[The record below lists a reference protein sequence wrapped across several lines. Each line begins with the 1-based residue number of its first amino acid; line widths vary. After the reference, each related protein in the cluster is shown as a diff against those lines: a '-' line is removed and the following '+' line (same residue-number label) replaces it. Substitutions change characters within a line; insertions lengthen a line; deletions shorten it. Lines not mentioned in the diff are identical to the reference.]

1 MEGTFSTG
9 GPQPLRLTPLR
20 QARFRIPVLD
30 NPAPSPES
38 SRDMRFLK
46 SEAGAVVVWLI
57 GTIVLAA
64 AVFPWLYQAGQ
75 AFGAYGADGN
85 FSLKLLDSWAESA
98 RNADSEKYFS
108 RALYLAVLLLLP
120 GLILRLRKVRNR
132 TQPAQPAAVPPRA
145 PWKTR
150 LVHLGSAIVL
160 AAGML
165 WLLGGVLRMAG
176 AFAADPDPA
185 GFSRIV
191 SKAVMP
197 AFFGAVIEEWL
208 FRGLLLGIWLRIL
221 TPGKALFTVSFI
233 FAFVHFLAP
242 PDGSDIAAPE
252 APLAGFQML
261 GLIFGHF
268 LNPQFIA
275 AEFLVLFTVGLIL
288 GAIRLRTGS
297 LWFPIGLHAGW
308 IFAFKSF
315 NMLHVELDSPL
326 RPLWIGDSLRSGL
339 LPLATLLV
347 TAAIC
352 HFTLR
357 CAKGGDDGP
366 RNRAII

>member
-30 NPAPSPES
+30 NPPESPES

-64 AVFPWLYQAGQ
+64 GVLPWLYQAGQ

-85 FSLKLLDSWAESA
+85 FSLKMLDSWAESA

-120 GLILRLRKVRNR
+120 LLILRLRNIRNR
-132 TQPAQPAAVPPRA
+132 TRTTIPAAGEPQV

-150 LVHLGSAIVL
+150 LLHLGCAILL
-160 AAGML
+160 AAGLL
-165 WLLGGVLRMAG
+165 WLLGGALRLAG

-185 GFSRIV
+185 SFSRIL
-191 SKAVMP
+191 SKGLMP

-242 PDGSDIAAPE
+242 PDGSDIADPA
-252 APLAGFQML
+252 APLAGFRML
-261 GLIFGHF
+261 GLIFGNF

-288 GAIRLRTGS
+288 GATRLRTGS

-315 NMLHVELDSPL
+315 NMLHIELDSAL

-339 LPLATLLV
+339 LPLAALLV
-347 TAAIC
+347 TAVIC
-352 HFTLR
+352 HFTLPR
-357 CAKGGDDGP
+357 TKGVDDDA
-366 RNRAII
+366 RNRATT

>member
-1 MEGTFSTG
+1 
-9 GPQPLRLTPLR
+9 
-20 QARFRIPVLD
+20 
-30 NPAPSPES
+30 
-38 SRDMRFLK
+38 MRFLK
-46 SEAGAVVVWLI
+46 SEAGAVVLWLI
-57 GTIVLAA
+57 GTILLAA
-64 AVFPWLYQAGQ
+64 CLFPWIYTGGKAL
-75 AFGAYGADGN
+75 ADHAA
-85 FSLKLLDSWAESA
+85 SQDLAAIWESIGRSA
-98 RNADSEKYFS
+98 KRADLGTYFS
-108 RALYLAVLLLLP
+108 RSLYAAVLLLLP
-120 GLILRLRKVRNR
+120 WLIFRLRRIRKLSRVA
-132 TQPAQPAAVPPRA
+132 PSAVAHQSIGWR
-145 PWKTR
+145 TR
-150 LVHLGSAIVL
+150 LLHLISAIIL

-165 WLLGGVLRMAG
+165 WLLGSTLRMAG
-176 AFAADPDPA
+176 AFATDPDPA
-185 GFSRIV
+185 SLSRII
-191 SKAVMP
+191 SKALIP

-221 TPGKALFTVSFI
+221 PPRKALLTVSFI

-242 PDGSDIAAPE
+242 PDGSGIPNPS

-288 GAIRLRTGS
+288 GGTRMRTDS

-315 NMLHVELDSPL
+315 NMLHVELDTPL

-352 HFTLR
+352 HFALR
-357 CAKGGDDGP
+357 PAKVRDVAT
-366 RNRAII
+366 RNQSSL

>member
-1 MEGTFSTG
+1 
-9 GPQPLRLTPLR
+9 
-20 QARFRIPVLD
+20 
-30 NPAPSPES
+30 
-38 SRDMRFLK
+38 MRFLK

-57 GTIVLAA
+57 GTILLAA
-64 AVFPWLYQAGQ
+64 ILFPWIHQAGQ
-75 AFGAYGADGN
+75 AFGEYGANGN
-85 FSLKLLDSWAESA
+85 LKPRLLDSWAESA

-108 RALYLAVLLLLP
+108 RSLYAAVLLLLP
-120 GLILRLRKVRNR
+120 WLILRLRKLRSG
-132 TQPAQPAAVPPRA
+132 PAQDSAVLRKL

-150 LVHLGSAIVL
+150 LIHLASAIVL

-165 WLLGGVLRMAG
+165 WLLGGALRMAG

-185 GFSRIV
+185 GFSRVI
-191 SKAVMP
+191 SKALMP

-221 TPGKALFTVSFI
+221 SPGKALFTVSFI

-242 PDGSDIAAPE
+242 PDGSDIADPAAPF
-252 APLAGFQML
+252 AGFQML

-288 GAIRLRTGS
+288 GATRLRTGS

-315 NMLHVELDSPL
+315 NMLHMELESSL
-326 RPLWIGDSLRSGL
+326 RPLWIGESLRSGL

-347 TAAIC
+347 TAGIC

-357 CAKGGDDGP
+357 GTKGGDDDP
-366 RNRAII
+366 RNRATI

>member
-1 MEGTFSTG
+1 MEGIFSTG
-9 GPQPLRLTPLR
+9 GPQPLQLTPSR
-20 QARFRIPVLD
+20 QARFRIRVLD
-30 NPAPSPES
+30 NPPTSPES
-38 SRDMRFLK
+38 SRTMRFLK

-64 AVFPWLYQAGQ
+64 GVFPSVYQAGQ
-75 AFGAYGADGN
+75 VFGEYGANGN
-85 FSLKLLDSWAESA
+85 LSMKLLESWAESA

-120 GLILRLRKVRNR
+120 ALIFRLKKIRNQSPVI
-132 TQPAQPAAVPPRA
+132 TAAAPQRL

-150 LVHLGSAIVL
+150 LLHLASAIVL
-160 AAGML
+160 AAGVL
-165 WLLGGVLRMAG
+165 WLLGGALRMAG

-185 GFSRIV
+185 GLSRVI
-191 SKAVMP
+191 SKALIP
-197 AFFGAVIEEWL
+197 AFFGAVIEESL

-221 TPGKALFTVSFI
+221 TPGKALLTVSFI

-242 PDGSDIAAPE
+242 PDGSEIAAPA

-275 AEFLVLFTVGLIL
+275 AEFLVLFTVGMIL
-288 GAIRLRTGS
+288 GATRLRTGS

-315 NMLHVELDSPL
+315 NMLHVEMASPL

-339 LPLATLLV
+339 LPLAALLV
-347 TAAIC
+347 TAVIC

-357 CAKGGDDGP
+357 CTKGGDDEP
-366 RNRAII
+366 RNRSTI